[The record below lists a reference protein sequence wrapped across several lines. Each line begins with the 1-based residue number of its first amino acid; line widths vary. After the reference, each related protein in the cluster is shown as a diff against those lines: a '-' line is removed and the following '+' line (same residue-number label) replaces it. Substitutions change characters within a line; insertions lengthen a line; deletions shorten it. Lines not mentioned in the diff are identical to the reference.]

1 MKNVNQ
7 KRRSVGKLY
16 CHSIREEQCSSL
28 KSRFALN
35 LCIFKYF
42 QYLLQILS
50 KFESGDSIPIGNFK
64 FLHLGCERSE
74 EGIKFLFR
82 EKDVDNNKQRIR
94 SIEKQN
100 FYFHHPLP
108 SSVQP
113 RRVRIYG
120 TNEKENHAGGKKKKQ
135 EKRGRRELEENNCTE
150 RSFEFLFHTCQSS
163 KRTISAQPSISKRPR
178 AGSYAPN
185 DINPISSV
193 PTQAF
198 YLQTI
203 PGYAHL
209 TEHRPMQGEF
219 SPRPFSST
227 PREIR

>member
-50 KFESGDSIPIGNFK
+50 KLESGDSIPIGNFK

-120 TNEKENHAGGKKKKQ
+120 TNEKENHAGGKKKKNK
-135 EKRGRRELEENNCTE
+135 KREGGGSWRKTTALRGLSNFSFTLVNPRNALSRR
-150 RSFEFLFHTCQSS
+150 SHQS
-163 KRTISAQPSISKRPR
+163 R
-178 AGSYAPN
+178 N
-185 DINPISSV
+185 V
-193 PTQAF
+193 PGPA
-198 YLQTI
+198 
-203 PGYAHL
+203 A
-209 TEHRPMQGEF
+209 
-219 SPRPFSST
+219 T
-227 PREIR
+227 PRTT